1 VAIVS
6 GQHPEANEQPQVD
19 CSVSYWSD
27 LRVEEHRQAELVD
40 RIAERIRRWGLDGL
54 VSALLECARPF
65 AFLGGQFLWV
75 AQPTLSLL
83 INPDQVAEY
92 AYLLEQP
99 STIDLLR
106 VRLEQC

>member
-1 VAIVS
+1 VAILS

-19 CSVSYWSD
+19 CSLSYWSD
-27 LRVEEHRQAELVD
+27 LRVEEIRQAELVD
-40 RIAERIRRWGLDGL
+40 RIAERVQRWGLDGL
-54 VSALLECARPF
+54 VSALLECVRPF
-65 AFLGGQFLWV
+65 AFLGGQLLWV
-75 AQPTLSLL
+75 AQPTLGLL
-83 INPDQVAEY
+83 IDPDQVAEY

>member
-1 VAIVS
+1 M
-6 GQHPEANEQPQVD
+6 
-19 CSVSYWSD
+19 
-27 LRVEEHRQAELVD
+27 EEHRQAELVD

-106 VRLEQC
+106 VRLEQN